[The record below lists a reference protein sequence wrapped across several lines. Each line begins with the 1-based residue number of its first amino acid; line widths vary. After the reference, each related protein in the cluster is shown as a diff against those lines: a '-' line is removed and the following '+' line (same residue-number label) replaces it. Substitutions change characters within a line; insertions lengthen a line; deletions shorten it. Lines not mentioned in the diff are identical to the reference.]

1 MRENTTSSITTIMD
15 AKIERCVEPLFSKG
29 GGGLKKKK
37 KTKTNDDDENKDD
50 GEKKNILP
58 ALMMMRTKRRKIFEL
73 TTKVYALCALNG
85 DLDLANAIERVDLL
99 LLALQSDDNDT
110 DDTADDD
117 SEDFSRSWA
126 KTKIEKQLR
135 TKQRRLKERKDP
147 FAEKEWVR

>member
-1 MRENTTSSITTIMD
+1 
-15 AKIERCVEPLFSKG
+15 
-29 GGGLKKKK
+29 
-37 KTKTNDDDENKDD
+37 
-50 GEKKNILP
+50 
-58 ALMMMRTKRRKIFEL
+58 MMRTKRRKIFEL

-147 FAEKEWVR
+147 FAEKEWVRFLAREEGK